1 MAAAAGLDQT
11 TRGDTITATQM
22 AFAKAEVPKAGPVP
36 TTMLGPL
43 KWVGL
48 GLASLFFLFF
58 MALYAIMGIQ
68 LFGRMDYHCV
78 MPGTNPK
85 NVTINDLAI
94 PDTVGYMNILL
105 TSIYM

>member
-1 MAAAAGLDQT
+1 MTHSIRLMLTFKVPRQRIQQLLKSFLPNVTNYEDQM
-11 TRGDTITATQM
+11 RRRSSTQ
-22 AFAKAEVPKAGPVP
+22 VQNV
-36 TTMLGPL
+36 T
-43 KWVGL
+43 V
-48 GLASLFFLFF
+48 FFLFF